1 MPLARAAGRAPVGSL
16 REPVPPARL
25 LWGRGGG
32 GGGGESSAESL
43 PLRSHCLDNSFH
55 RKKKKKKEK
64 CLAQGVHLPRHRV
77 LLCFVVLPLERLK
90 GKIPGVWATLL
101 STPALYLPS
110 SICEKPTLPF
120 HLQGFPRLSYQP
132 RGSPAAGVRATPVL
146 TDSCSSWKRKM
157 KLLDWESSSPWPKSP
172 RLSRNYFLRGS
183 VVV

>member
-1 MPLARAAGRAPVGSL
+1 M
-16 REPVPPARL
+16 
-25 LWGRGGG
+25 
-32 GGGGESSAESL
+32 
-43 PLRSHCLDNSFH
+43 
-55 RKKKKKKEK
+55 
-64 CLAQGVHLPRHRV
+64 

-120 HLQGFPRLSYQP
+120 HLQGFARLSYQP

>member
-1 MPLARAAGRAPVGSL
+1 MPLAREGS
-16 REPVPPARL
+16 RRVPVPTARL
-25 LWGRGGG
+25 LLGRGGD

-43 PLRSHCLDNSFH
+43 PLRSRCLDNSFH
-55 RKKKKKKEK
+55 RKKKKEK
-64 CLAQGVHLPRHRV
+64 CLARGVHLPRHRV

-101 STPALYLPS
+101 STPASYSPS

-120 HLQGFPRLSYQP
+120 HLQGFARLSCCP
-132 RGSPAAGVRATPVL
+132 RGSPAARVPASPVL

-157 KLLDWESSSPWPKSP
+157 KLLDWESSSLWPKSP